1 MSFLI
6 FSGLWIASK
15 YVILIVRQISKK
27 SFREISLCVEDKTV
41 RIGSANSEK
50 LGERDAVIFFFF

>member
-27 SFREISLCVEDKTV
+27 SFREISLCIEDKTV
-41 RIGSANSEK
+41 RIGSA
-50 LGERDAVIFFFF
+50 

>member
-15 YVILIVRQISKK
+15 YVILIVRQIPKNF
-27 SFREISLCVEDKTV
+27 FRESSICLEDETV
-41 RIGSANSEK
+41 RIGSA
-50 LGERDAVIFFFF
+50 